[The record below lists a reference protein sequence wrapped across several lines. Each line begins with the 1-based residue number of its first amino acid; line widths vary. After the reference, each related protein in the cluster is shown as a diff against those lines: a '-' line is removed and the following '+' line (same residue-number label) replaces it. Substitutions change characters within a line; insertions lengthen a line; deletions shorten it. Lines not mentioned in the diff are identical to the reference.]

1 MAADPRVFLIGQG
14 LWSPWYAGGSL
25 ENLDREFGRERV
37 LDSPVSENAV
47 TGMAVGAALA
57 GMRPIVFHP
66 RLDFLLLAMDPMINQ
81 AANWSYLFA
90 GQSSVP
96 LVIRAVIN
104 RGGEQGAQ
112 HSQALHAMF
121 MHVPGLKIVMPAT
134 PADAKGLLLA
144 AVEDPNPVLYIDD
157 RWLYS
162 QTGPVPEEMYR
173 TPIGEAAVRRAG
185 RDVTIVGISWMA
197 AQALEAADVLAGEGI
212 EAEVIDLR
220 SLKPWDQVRVL
231 ESARKTGRLMVADPG
246 WRTAG
251 AAAEIAATVA
261 AEAFHDLDA
270 PVERVTL
277 PDTPAPTSRAE
288 EQAYYPGPAAIVEA
302 AWRALGPAREAAP
315 DSRRPPHETTAH
327 GSGFRHR
334 GRAVRAHRAV
344 PAARLIALAVWLEDR
359 RSPWFRGVR
368 VGRGGRRFRMVK
380 FRTMIP
386 DAWKSGV
393 SSTACGDRRIT
404 RVGKILRRAK
414 LDELP
419 QLWNVLTG
427 DMSLVG
433 PRPQVEPDAALYT
446 AEERRLFDVRPGI
459 TDLASI
465 VFADEGE
472 ILAGSAD
479 PDLVTTRA
487 SGRGRAGWV
496 SCI

>member
-1 MAADPRVFLIGQG
+1 MRNLTYVEAIREAHAQLLAADPRVFLIGQG

-25 ENLDREFGRERV
+25 EDLDRDFGRARV

-66 RLDFLLLAMDPMINQ
+66 RLDFLLLAMDPVVNQ

-121 MHVPGLKIVMPAT
+121 MHVPGLKTVMPAT
-134 PADAKGLLLA
+134 PADAKGLLMA

-162 QTGPVPEEMYR
+162 QTGPVPEEAYR

-197 AQALEAADVLAGEGI
+197 ALALEAASQLARQGI
-212 EAEVIDLR
+212 DAEVIDLR
-220 SLKPWDQVRVL
+220 SLKPWDQARVL
-231 ESARKTGRLMVADPG
+231 ESARKTGRVIVADPG

-251 AAAEIAATVA
+251 AAAEIAATIA

-288 EQAYYPGPAAIVEA
+288 ESAYYPKPQAIVQA
-302 AWRALGPAREAAP
+302 
-315 DSRRPPHETTAH
+315 
-327 GSGFRHR
+327 
-334 GRAVRAHRAV
+334 AHRTLG
-344 PAARLIALAVWLEDR
+344 RKQ
-359 RSPWFRGVR
+359 RGSR
-368 VGRGGRRFRMVK
+368 FHHTVG
-380 FRTMIP
+380 
-386 DAWKSGV
+386 A
-393 SSTACGDRRIT
+393 TA
-404 RVGKILRRAK
+404 
-414 LDELP
+414 
-419 QLWNVLTG
+419 
-427 DMSLVG
+427 
-433 PRPQVEPDAALYT
+433 
-446 AEERRLFDVRPGI
+446 
-459 TDLASI
+459 
-465 VFADEGE
+465 
-472 ILAGSAD
+472 
-479 PDLVTTRA
+479 
-487 SGRGRAGWV
+487 
-496 SCI
+496 